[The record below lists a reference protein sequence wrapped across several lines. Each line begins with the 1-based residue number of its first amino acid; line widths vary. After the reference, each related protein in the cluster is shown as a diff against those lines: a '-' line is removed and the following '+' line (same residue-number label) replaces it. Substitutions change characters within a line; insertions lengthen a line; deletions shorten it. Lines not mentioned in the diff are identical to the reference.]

1 MAACDLDNTH
11 DSLHRLLR
19 QRMACSNMLHCD
31 SGYSSANHSRQT
43 SLDSSAAVE
52 VEPSASRLLGTAEAV
67 PAGCDWPRRPPLEVP
82 PSTDFVFTR
91 LEIGRARRPAPF
103 VRLSDELALRVF
115 SHLSADEL
123 SRCARVC
130 RRWRRLAWQPCLWSD
145 IRLTGGCA
153 DPDGALGHIFRLLGC
168 DRLTRVQSS
177 SAAGRLRL
185 RHLDLSGCG
194 RLNGTLGLVAGRCP
208 ALRELSVGDCPR
220 VTDAGV
226 RRLAPLGPGLRHLS
240 LAHCRTVSDAG
251 VAQLALSCRRLRY
264 LNVRGCATVGDASLA
279 AVARGCRRLC
289 ALDVGRSDAS
299 DLGLRLLAQHCP
311 DLRRLSVRGCE
322 MVSDAGVRLVALHCR
337 GLRQVSVQ
345 DSAVTLEGCR
355 TVKKYCKRCT
365 IEHSRPGFY

>member
-1 MAACDLDNTH
+1 MATCDLDNTR

-19 QRMACSNMLHCD
+19 QRMACSNTLHCD

-52 VEPSASRLLGTAEAV
+52 VAPSAPRHLSTAEAV

-91 LEIGRARRPAPF
+91 LEIERARRPAPF

-123 SRCARVC
+123 SRCARL
-130 RRWRRLAWQPCLWSD
+130 RRLELRGCTTISSRALTAVLSSCS
-145 IRLTGGCA
+145 RL
-153 DPDGALGHIFRLLGC
+153 
-168 DRLTRVQSS
+168 Q
-177 SAAGRLRL
+177 
-185 RHLDLSGCG
+185 HLDLTD
-194 RLNGTLGLVAGRCP
+194 GTLGLVAGRCP
-208 ALRELSVGDCPR
+208 ALRELSVADCPR
-220 VTDAGV
+220 ITDVGV

-311 DLRRLSVRGCE
+311 DLRRLSARGCE
-322 MVSDAGVRLVALHCR
+322 MVSDAGVR
-337 GLRQVSVQ
+337 VSVQ

>member
-11 DSLHRLLR
+11 DSLHSLLR
-19 QRMACSNMLHCD
+19 QRMACSNTLHCD

-43 SLDSSAAVE
+43 SFARTSSS
-52 VEPSASRLLGTAEAV
+52 PDWRLNG
-67 PAGCDWPRRPPLEVP
+67 P
-82 PSTDFVFTR
+82 
-91 LEIGRARRPAPF
+91 RRPAPF

-130 RRWRRLAWQPCLWSD
+130 RRWRRLAWQPCLWTD

-153 DPDGALGHIFRLLGC
+153 DPDGALGHIFRLLGRRQPGALC
-168 DRLTRVQSS
+168 PAVLRVRLDGCSRLTD
-177 SAAGRLRL
+177 AGLAQLAHRCPQLRRLELRL
-185 RHLDLSGCG
+185 TD
-194 RLNGTLGLVAGRCP
+194 GTLGLVAGRCP
-208 ALRELSVGDCPR
+208 ALRELSVADCPR
-220 VTDAGV
+220 ITDVGV

-264 LNVRGCATVGDASLA
+264 LNVRGCATVGDA
-279 AVARGCRRLC
+279 
-289 ALDVGRSDAS
+289 SDAS